1 MTHLHAID
9 PVALDLGPVA
19 IHWYGLMYLAAFA
32 VAWWLGRRRLAAGRL
47 PVSETAFGDLMFY
60 GMVGVIVGGRL
71 GWILFYGW
79 HEWLRDP
86 LSILRVWEGG
96 MSFHGGLL
104 GVLAAG
110 WWWARK
116 NQVAFWDAV
125 DFVAP
130 LVPLGLGFGRLG
142 NYINGELWG
151 KETGGGWGVVFPSGL
166 PEPERTLPVS
176 TLAEMHAAGQL
187 DAFAR
192 HPSQLY
198 QAALEGLMLFVVL
211 WWYSSRPR
219 PRYAVAGL
227 FAIGYGLA
235 RIVVEFVRVPDADIG
250 YLAFGWLTMGQLLT
264 LPLLA
269 VGIALLVAS
278 RRSPTLVPVIHAR
291 AGR

>member
-1 MTHLHAID
+1 MTHLHTID
-9 PVALDLGPVA
+9 PVALHLGPVS

-32 VAWWLGRRRLAAGRL
+32 MAWWLGRRRLAAGRL
-47 PVSETAFGDLMFY
+47 PVSEAAFGDLMFY
-60 GMVGVIVGGRL
+60 GMLGVVVGGRL
-71 GWILFYGW
+71 GWIVFYGW
-79 HEWLRDP
+79 NEWLEDP
-86 LSILRVWEGG
+86 LSMLRVWEGG

-110 WWWARK
+110 WWWTRK
-116 NQVAFWDAV
+116 NRVAFWDAV

-130 LVPLGLGFGRLG
+130 LVPPGLGFGRLG

-151 KETGGGWGVVFPSGL
+151 KQTGAGWGVVFPSGL
-166 PEPERTLPVS
+166 PEPERSLPTS
-176 TLAEMHAAGQL
+176 TLVELHAAGQL

-198 QAALEGLMLFVVL
+198 QAALEGLVLFIVL

-235 RIVVEFVRVPDADIG
+235 RFLVEFVRVPDADIG

-264 LPLLA
+264 LPLIA

-278 RRSPTLVPVIHAR
+278 RRSPTLAPVIQER

>member
-1 MTHLHAID
+1 MTHLHTID

-79 HEWLRDP
+79 HEWLGDP

-104 GVLAAG
+104 GVLVAG
-110 WWWARK
+110 WWWTRR
-116 NQVAFWDAV
+116 NRVAFWDAV

-130 LVPLGLGFGRLG
+130 LIPPGLGFGRIG

-151 KETGGGWGVVFPSGL
+151 KPTGGEWGVVFPSGL
-166 PEPERTLPVS
+166 PEPERSLPLS
-176 TLAEMHAAGQL
+176 SLAGMHAAGQL
-187 DAFAR
+187 DAYAR

-198 QAALEGLMLFVVL
+198 QAALEGLVLFVVL

-235 RIVVEFVRVPDADIG
+235 RFVVEFVRVPDADIG

-264 LPLLA
+264 LPLIA
-269 VGIALLVAS
+269 VGAALLVAS
-278 RRSPTLVPVIHAR
+278 RRSPTLVPVIH
-291 AGR
+291 GR

>member
-1 MTHLHAID
+1 MTHLHTID
-9 PVALDLGPVA
+9 PVALELGPVA
-19 IHWYGLMYLAAFA
+19 IHWYGLMYLAGFA
-32 VAWWLGRRRLAAGRL
+32 VAWWLGRRRLAQGRL
-47 PVSETAFGDLMFY
+47 PVSDAAFGDLMFY
-60 GMVGVIVGGRL
+60 AMVGVIAGGRL

-86 LSILRVWEGG
+86 WMLVRVWEGG

-104 GVLAAG
+104 GVLGAG
-110 WWWARK
+110 WWWTRR
-116 NQVAFWDAV
+116 NRVAFWDAV

-130 LVPLGLGFGRLG
+130 LVPPGLGFGRIG

-151 KETGGGWGVVFPSGL
+151 KETGGSWGVVFPSAL
-166 PEPERTLPVS
+166 PEPERSLPLAR
-176 TLAEMHAAGQL
+176 LAELHAAGQL

-198 QAALEGLMLFVVL
+198 QAALEGLVLFVVL

-227 FAIGYGLA
+227 FAVGYGLA
-235 RIVVEFVRVPDADIG
+235 RFAVEFVRVPDADIG

-264 LPLLA
+264 LPLIA
-269 VGIALLVAS
+269 VGVALLVAS
-278 RRSPTLVPVIHAR
+278 RRSPTLVPVVR
-291 AGR
+291 DGGSR